1 MFLKS
6 NWQVNLQVLLSYRIM
21 VFIFN
26 RITDLPAH
34 FGQLRE
40 LTRLNLSGN
49 NLRYIPSTLLLS
61 TIQDCNGRWWLIVE
75 REREEREWGWGWG
88 RGLSCLTCSL
98 LKEKQR
104 IMKIHVSLASSRRNN
119 YKCTRWMHN
128 S

>member
-75 REREEREWGWGWG
+75 RERGERVGVGVGIELFNLFFVKGETENYEN
-88 RGLSCLTCSL
+88 TCKSGIIT
-98 LKEKQR
+98 KKQLQ
-104 IMKIHVSLASSRRNN
+104 MYTLNA
-119 YKCTRWMHN
+119 
-128 S
+128 